1 MERGGTVEAQR
12 FEVIGSG
19 VTFVAGEAVLR
30 VDHIPLFHAGVA
42 MRFGKDGCGGD
53 GNAAGVAFNQRLLL
67 DEDIELHGVN
77 QQIIRLNRELSQSRS
92 HGLAAGLVNVPCVD
106 TLGIDFGDGPGD
118 GVFANARGEF
128 GAAFGGKF
136 FRIVETNN
144 AAFWIQ
150 NNRGGDD
157 WAEERAAA
165 GFIKTSDA
173 HPAKLSR
180 RSLETGRAETA
191 H

>member
-1 MERGGTVEAQR
+1 MERRGAVKAQR
-12 FEVIGSG
+12 VEVVGSG

-30 VDHIPLFHAGVA
+30 VDHVPLFHARVA
-42 MRFGKDGCGGD
+42 MRFGKDRGGRY
-53 GNAAGVAFNQRLLL
+53 GNTACVAFDERFLL
-67 DEDIELHGVN
+67 DKDVEFHSVN
-77 QQIIRLNRELSQSRS
+77 EQIIRLNRELLQSSS
-92 HGLAAGLVNVPCVD
+92 HRLAAGLVDVPSVD
-106 TLGIDFGDGPGD
+106 ALGIDFGDSPGD
-118 GVFANARGEF
+118 GVFVNARGEF
-128 GAAFGGKF
+128 GSAFGGKF

-150 NNRGGDD
+150 NNRGGNDR
-157 WAEERAAA
+157 AEERAAA